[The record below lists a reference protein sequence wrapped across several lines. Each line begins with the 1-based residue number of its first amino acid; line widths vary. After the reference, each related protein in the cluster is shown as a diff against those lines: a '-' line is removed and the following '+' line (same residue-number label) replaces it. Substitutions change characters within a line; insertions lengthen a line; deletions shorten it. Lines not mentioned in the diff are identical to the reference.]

1 MDFVGIVVGAQR
13 VDVGIGDGDLIDLFA
28 GEVGR
33 ESALPVLV
41 FTFDF
46 AFGLGGGS
54 VVQADVVELERPAQL
69 GQCLGHIGEKEAVV
83 IDVELQR
90 PPVRQKGRGEE
101 VVVGEQ
107 EFALVESGASK
118 ETAAIIQHIEHGEAD
133 WRSGKPAM
141 GRGVQLP
148 EFTDAGALPAPYRRS
163 DALGWNR
170 VAELMGERPAAHLR
184 AVEWK
189 GMEAEC
195 LRSGETVGAR
205 RDATEALGEEGQNR
219 LWPSRGVVATRG
231 AGDPAAVLLACVG
244 LEVSGGQGV
253 EATAGAAE
261 LVGGSNGRQRAESKG
276 FEDMPNEGGRMP
288 MDELLVLFMSS
299 GYTCLSSPHGQ
310 SFRRPRYAR
319 SPQSLAVGGE
329 HSFSSHRTRE
339 QELVLL
345 C

>member
-1 MDFVGIVVGAQR
+1 M
-13 VDVGIGDGDLIDLFA
+13 
-28 GEVGR
+28 
-33 ESALPVLV
+33 
-41 FTFDF
+41 
-46 AFGLGGGS
+46 
-54 VVQADVVELERPAQL
+54 
-69 GQCLGHIGEKEAVV
+69 
-83 IDVELQR
+83 
-90 PPVRQKGRGEE
+90 RQKGRGEE

-261 LVGGSNGRQRAESKG
+261 LGGGRSGRQRAESKG

-299 GYTCLSSPHGQ
+299 GYTCLAPHDQ

-319 SPQSLAVGGE
+319 SPQSLAVGGA